1 MYRRIL
7 MSHGLEPIK
16 TYDQFS
22 VLSALFRVFFFSF
35 FFYFLISVAQT
46 HISNEFAWKK
56 ECFIEKNIL
65 AIFFIFFI
73 RFFQSSFDIL
83 INRNLL
89 LEFYLLLL
97 ELLNFT
103 YY

>member
-1 MYRRIL
+1 MN
-7 MSHGLEPIK
+7 SHGRK
-16 TYDQFS
+16 N
-22 VLSALFRVFFFSF
+22 V
-35 FFYFLISVAQT
+35 
-46 HISNEFAWKK
+46 
-56 ECFIEKNIL
+56 FIEKNVL

-97 ELLNFT
+97 EFYLILLIIR
-103 YY
+103 

>member
-1 MYRRIL
+1 MYRRIS

-22 VLSALFRVFFFSF
+22 VLSALFRVFFFPF

-56 ECFIEKNIL
+56 ECFYRKECPRD
-65 AIFFIFFI
+65 FFHLFHSFF
-73 RFFQSSFDIL
+73 SVFDIL

-97 ELLNFT
+97 ELFNFT